1 VTETGVLRIVIADD
15 HPLYLQALVSIFS
28 GHPEF
33 EVVFAASDGAAA
45 VAAVREHA
53 PDIALVD
60 LQLPTMDGIEIVTT
74 LERAGLPT
82 RVVIVSAYEDSAT
95 VYRAFAAGAK
105 AYLPKSSSG
114 ETVRETVLS
123 VAAGET
129 VLSVAAGET
138 VIPSALQSGLA
149 GEIRSRSER
158 EAEPP
163 AKARLT
169 AREYDVLRLTAEGY
183 SAPEVA
189 EQLFVGVTTVKTH
202 LQHVY
207 EKLGVSDRAA
217 AVAVAHRTGLLS

>member
-1 VTETGVLRIVIADD
+1 MPRVTETGVLRIVIADD

-129 VLSVAAGET
+129 V
-138 VIPSALQSGLA
+138 IPSALQSGLA

>member
-1 VTETGVLRIVIADD
+1 VPRVTETGVLRIVIADD

-129 VLSVAAGET
+129 V
-138 VIPSALQSGLA
+138 IPSALQSGLA

>member
-1 VTETGVLRIVIADD
+1 VPRVTETGVLRIVIADD

-114 ETVRETVLS
+114 ETVRETVQ
-123 VAAGET
+123 
-129 VLSVAAGET
+129 SVAAGET

>member
-1 VTETGVLRIVIADD
+1 MSRVSEPGALRLVIADD
-15 HPLYLQALVSIFS
+15 HPLYLEGLVGIFAE
-28 GHPEF
+28 HPEF
-33 EVVFAASDGAAA
+33 EVVARVSDGAAA

-53 PDIALVD
+53 PDVAVVD
-60 LQLPTMDGIEIVTT
+60 LQLPTMDGIEIVTA
-74 LERAGLPT
+74 LEQEGLPSM
-82 RVVIVSAYEDSAT
+82 VVIVSAYEDSAT

-114 ETVRETVLS
+114 DTVRDTVLA
-123 VAAGET
+123 VAAGQ
-129 VLSVAAGET
+129 T
-138 VIPSALQSGLA
+138 VIPPALQSGLA

-158 EAEPP
+158 EAEAP

-169 AREYDVLRLTAEGY
+169 AREYDVLRLTAEGL

-207 EKLGVSDRAA
+207 EKLNVSDRAA